1 LKDGTRSATRD
12 VEAPQAATKP
22 RARDGGNANI
32 GNMRIGLHARAGG
45 DLAGFPG
52 APLDNQ
58 QRQTYLDRLGPGQPL
73 SRSLSTELSSLYR
86 HDLSSV
92 RVHPD
97 AKPASEMNARAF
109 TVGDHI
115 AVAPGEPHPES
126 AGGKKLVAHE
136 LAHVVQQSRGETAV
150 QGYGLGRDSYEAE
163 ADAAADAVVAG
174 RPVPP
179 LSSVRTG
186 TIQRQD
192 KPQANP
198 GPSADTKDDPKGDKK
213 DAADPTAHPS
223 LTDQYPYLLGL
234 LAEEDMVA
242 LEAASEMRY
251 AKLRPKGA
259 DAQPGDKPVK
269 ALGKTSISV
278 ALNKLLSPEARYVD
292 VSSSDTVY
300 GVLRG
305 HGSPDLVGGLLR
317 NEMMRR
323 FMTNNGLSGESIV
336 DIKLDDPGGK
346 KLGPSHLSFE
356 IAGTR
361 YPTTLGQITPTN
373 LKEVLTAFRLEDAV
387 GTVGDEANKI
397 AMEVALIE
405 EYETRNGQ
413 VQDRVKDQAAHPKSH
428 SPTELRALASR
439 LASDKQAATDMAAK
453 PGYVAPG
460 AANLAGNFGA
470 LLDKINNALTA
481 QEKWLAD
488 HHTMPSDAEVVEE
501 DGTWLVTQGSKQWDK
516 GGAHR
521 IVSGLAY
528 TGAVGVAIVDGLGN
542 LFTFGYQNDEGA
554 INKAY
559 NAGQISWDERT
570 DLEFSALGRAAAV
583 GIVTVAVTIA
593 TAGLGTEAALGLGLA
608 RGTFAYGAVV
618 VTGGALS
625 GTLVSA
631 SSLGTKALVT
641 GVGDFSGPNAQTI
654 WKAGMPSATEW
665 KWGLAMGAGF
675 GALGALPKALPGPS
689 GMVVAG
695 GQRPVQ
701 TINVDGFD
709 IDLSHDLAVGTH
721 PDGRVAFIRPSGGG
735 IYKPG
740 PGGLLI
746 PLKEVGEGGV
756 PRSMIVPDAAGPVVS
771 DAAALP
777 VKGGSTSLVPYQD
790 GSKAMVP
797 YRPGSSAMVPYGAN
811 AAPVLVLDA
820 NAAGQVPIVFNGQ
833 PMMLGPNSDIM
844 PPPAPMAYP
853 GTTGDEVVS
862 SFLRAKQ
869 LSGATTPDSDVVNA
883 LMRDYGTTLPPSP
896 EQIGLDAFDPFGLKS
911 SRSQFPQLTAG
922 PQPLGL
928 LPAPKQPFGLL
939 GGPTP
944 EVYDLNPSGSYLPQ
958 VAPGTTPKFTSTTLG
973 KNLMGS
979 YGMPRSTTFSGW
991 QPHHILV
998 KELAEMPQMKDL
1010 AVNLDDPTN
1019 GIMMPERATFEAGS
1033 GTIMPHQGYHSI
1045 YSAAMKEAVG
1055 KIDPTLPR
1063 SIREIKIFNLQQR
1076 ARAALQ
1082 SGAPLYERD
1091 GATIDGWRSLLN
1103 SN

>member
-1 LKDGTRSATRD
+1 MKDGARSEARD
-12 VEAPQAATKP
+12 VAALQPAAKP
-22 RARDGGNANI
+22 YGMSARDGGNGGI
-32 GNMRIGLHARAGG
+32 GNMKIGHHVRAGG

-58 QRQTYLDRLGPGQPL
+58 RQQAYLDRLGPGQPL
-73 SRSLSTELSSLYR
+73 SQSLASELSSLYR

-97 AKPASEMNARAF
+97 AKSAAEMNARAF
-109 TVGDHI
+109 TIGAHI
-115 AVAPGEPHPES
+115 AVAPGEPNPES
-126 AGGKKLVAHE
+126 ANGKKLVAHE
-136 LAHVVQQSRGETAV
+136 LAHVVQQSRGQTGV
-150 QGYGLGRDSYEAE
+150 QGHGLGRDSYEAE
-163 ADAAADAVVAG
+163 ADAAADAVVTG
-174 RPVPP
+174 RAVPR
-179 LSSVRTG
+179 LSAVRSG
-186 TIQRQD
+186 VIQRQD
-192 KPQANP
+192 KPQADQ
-198 GPSADTKDDPKGDKK
+198 GQSSDKKGDKK
-213 DAADPTAHPS
+213 APTDPNAHPS

-242 LEAASEMRY
+242 LEAASETRY
-251 AKLRPKGA
+251 SKLRPKGA
-259 DAQPGDKPVK
+259 EAQPGDKPTK

-278 ALNKLLSPEARYVD
+278 PLNKLLSPEARYVD
-292 VSSSDTVY
+292 VSSWDTIY

-305 HGSPDLVGGLLR
+305 HGAPELVGGLLR

-323 FMTNNGLSGESIV
+323 FLTNNGLSGESLV
-336 DIKLDDPGGK
+336 DIKLDDPDGK
-346 KLGPSHLSFE
+346 KHAPSHLLFE

-361 YPTTLGQITPTN
+361 FPTTLGQITPTN

-387 GTVGDEANKI
+387 GTVGDEANKV

-405 EYETRNGQ
+405 EEEKRNGQ
-413 VQDRVKDQAAHPKSH
+413 VQDRVKDQAARPQSH
-428 SPTELRALASR
+428 SPTELRALAAR

-453 PGYVAPG
+453 AGYVAPG
-460 AANLAGNFGA
+460 AENLAATFGGLLDDIDGA
-470 LLDKINNALTA
+470 LAA
-481 QEKWLAD
+481 QKKWLAE
-488 HHTMPSDAEVVEE
+488 HHTMPTDAEMYEE

-516 GGAHR
+516 GGAHK

-528 TGAVGVAIVDGLGN
+528 TGAVAVAIADGLGN
-542 LFTFGYQNDEGA
+542 LFSFGYQNDEGT
-554 INKAY
+554 INEAY

-583 GIVTVAVTIA
+583 GIVTVAVTVA

-625 GTLVSA
+625 GTLVTA
-631 SSLGTKALVT
+631 SSLGTKSLVT
-641 GVGDFSGPNAQTI
+641 GVGDFSGPNAQSI

-665 KWGLAMGAGF
+665 KWGLAMGAGV
-675 GALGALPKALPGPS
+675 GALAALPNALPGPS
-689 GMVVAG
+689 GMVVPG
-695 GQRPVQ
+695 GPRPVQ

-756 PRSMIVPDAAGPVVS
+756 PRSMIVPDVAGPVVS

-777 VKGGSTSLVPYQD
+777 GNAGSTSLVPYQP
-790 GSKAMVP
+790 GANAMVP
-797 YRPGSSAMVPYGAN
+797 YRPGASAMVPYGAN
-811 AAPVLVLDA
+811 AAPILVLDA
-820 NAAGQVPIVFNGQ
+820 NAAGQVPIVWNGQ
-833 PMMLGPNSDIM
+833 PMMLGPNSDIL
-844 PPPAPMAYP
+844 PPPTPMTYP
-853 GTTGDEVVS
+853 GATGDEVVS

-869 LSGATTPDSDVVNA
+869 LSGATTPDSDVVNT
-883 LMRDYGTTLPPSP
+883 LMREYGTTLPAPSEP
-896 EQIGLDAFDPFGLKS
+896 TGLDAFDLFGLKS
-911 SRSQFPQLTAG
+911 SQSQFPQLTAG
-922 PQPLGL
+922 PQPFGF
-928 LPAPKQPFGLL
+928 LPAAKQPFGLL
-939 GGPTP
+939 AGAIP

-958 VAPGTTPKFTSTTLG
+958 VAAGTAPKFTSTTLG
-973 KNLMGS
+973 KNIMES
-979 YGMPRSTTFSGW
+979 YGLPRSTSFSGW

-998 KELAEMPQMKDL
+998 KELAQMPQMKDL
-1010 AVNLDDPTN
+1010 AINLDDPTN
-1019 GIMMPERATFEAGS
+1019 GIMMPERATFRAGS
-1033 GTIMPHQGYHSI
+1033 GTIMPHEGYHSI

-1055 KIDPTLPR
+1055 KIDPTLPA
-1063 SIREIKIFNLQQR
+1063 SVREIKLFNLQHR

-1091 GATIDGWRSLLN
+1091 GATIEGWRALLD
-1103 SN
+1103 SK